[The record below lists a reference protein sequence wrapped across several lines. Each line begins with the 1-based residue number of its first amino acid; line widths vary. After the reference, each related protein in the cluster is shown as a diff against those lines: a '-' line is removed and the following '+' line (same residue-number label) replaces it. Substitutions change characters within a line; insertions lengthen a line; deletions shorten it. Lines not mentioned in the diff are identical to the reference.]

1 MSLLEVSD
9 LFVRYGGLNA
19 VDGVSL
25 TVEPGQLV
33 GLIGP
38 NGAGKTTFVDA
49 LTGFVP
55 TEGTITYDGR
65 RIDRSPPHE
74 RARRGVVRTFQS
86 IELFEDLTVRE
97 NVLAAAERKRWWSL
111 FADAVAPNRGA
122 SPADVDWAL
131 DLLGLG
137 DSGDRLPSALS
148 HGQQKLVGVA
158 RALASRPKL
167 LLLDE
172 PAAGLDT
179 KESQTLGAHLRD
191 VLEHGITVLLVDHDM
206 GLVLGVCDT
215 LWVLDYGR
223 VIARGTPNEIRRNQ
237 DVIAAYLGGEAAPSD
252 NGS

>member
-9 LFVRYGGLNA
+9 LIVRYGGLNA

-25 TVEPGQLV
+25 TVDSGQLV

-55 TEGTITYDGR
+55 AEGSITYDGR
-65 RIDRSPPHE
+65 RIERTPPHD

-86 IELFEDLTVRE
+86 IELFQDLTVRE

-111 FADAVAPNRGA
+111 FADVVAPGRGA
-122 SPADVDWAL
+122 SPADVEWAL

-137 DSGDRLPSALS
+137 GTANRLPSALS

-158 RALASRPKL
+158 RALATRPKL

-179 KESQTLGAHLRD
+179 KESQALGAHLRD
-191 VLEHGITVLLVDHDM
+191 VLGHGITVMLVDHDM

-223 VIARGTPNEIRRNQ
+223 VIATGPPNEIRRNQ
-237 DVIAAYLGGEAAPSD
+237 DVIAAYLGGEAVLSN